1 MTLKSNL
8 PESRSGH
15 PLHSDFDARADHR
28 RGTTIRNR
36 RFSAEPTKKVG
47 DFCRTRTESVLSGIS
62 TGSAGSFSCFNDAST
77 SDANMIPTALPPDF
91 WLRNAT
97 VPAAVLDTPGPHDAE
112 GLTQRDLR
120 ITSGRVAAVV
130 PVGTAS
136 DGFDLDS
143 GQVWPCF
150 VDGHVHLDKTQ
161 TWPRRPNRDGTHLG
175 ARTAVTAD
183 RAAHY
188 TEADIE
194 PRFAFGLRCAYAHGT
209 AAIRTHLDSH
219 WPNAKAHWAVFR
231 RLRDAWAGRI
241 DLQAVSICPLERF
254 IGDDGAALADE
265 VARSGGTLG
274 MSATGEHGQADSP
287 EFQPLL
293 DRFFALAE
301 DRGLALDLHLDE
313 TGDPTARTL
322 HAVAR
327 TAIRRGC
334 KAPIQVGH
342 VCSLSMQDEAD
353 AAATIALCA
362 EAGLSVINLPMC
374 NMYLQGRQPGRTPR
388 WRGIT
393 LVHEF
398 RAAGIPVSFAS
409 DNCRDS
415 FYAYGDYDMMEVYRE
430 AVRIAQLDHPF
441 GAWTAAVTATPAA
454 ACGFPNRGRIAPGA
468 PADLVL
474 FRARGMTELLA
485 RPQSDRVILRD
496 GKRVDTSLPD
506 FRELDVAVKQPPA

>member
-1 MTLKSNL
+1 
-8 PESRSGH
+8 
-15 PLHSDFDARADHR
+15 
-28 RGTTIRNR
+28 
-36 RFSAEPTKKVG
+36 
-47 DFCRTRTESVLSGIS
+47 
-62 TGSAGSFSCFNDAST
+62 
-77 SDANMIPTALPPDF
+77 MIPTTLPPDF

-97 VPAAVLDTPGPHDAE
+97 IPAALLDAPTPHDAE

-120 ITSGRVAAVV
+120 ITGGRIVAIA
-130 PVGTAS
+130 PAGTAP
-136 DGFDLDS
+136 DGIDLDN

-161 TWPRRPNRDGTHLG
+161 TWPRRANADGTHFG
-175 ARTAVTAD
+175 ARTAVIAD

-188 TEADIE
+188 TEKDIE
-194 PRFAFGLRCAYAHGT
+194 PRFEFGLRCAYAHGT
-209 AAIRTHLDSH
+209 ASIRTHLDSY

-231 RLRDAWAGRI
+231 RLRDVWAGRI

-254 IGDDGAALADE
+254 VGDDGAALADE
-265 VARSGGTLG
+265 VTRSGGVLG
-274 MSATGEHGQADSP
+274 MSATGEHGQAASP

-322 HAVAR
+322 HAVAH
-327 TAIRRGC
+327 TAIRRGF

-342 VCSLSMQDEAD
+342 VCSLSMQDDIHAD
-353 AAATIALCA
+353 ATIALCA
-362 EAGLSVINLPMC
+362 EAGLNVINLPMC
-374 NMYLQGRQPGRTPR
+374 NMYLQGRQAGRTPR

-398 RAAGIPVSFAS
+398 HAAGVPVSFAS
-409 DNCRDS
+409 DNCRDP

-441 GAWTAAVTATPAA
+441 GAWAAAVTATPAT
-454 ACGFPNRGRIAPGA
+454 ACGFPNRGRIYEGA

-474 FRARGMTELLA
+474 FSARSMTELLA
-485 RPQSDRVILRD
+485 RPQSGRTILR
-496 GKRVDTSLPD
+496 GGQRIDTALPD
-506 FRELDVAVKQPPA
+506 FRELDAIVKGSPA